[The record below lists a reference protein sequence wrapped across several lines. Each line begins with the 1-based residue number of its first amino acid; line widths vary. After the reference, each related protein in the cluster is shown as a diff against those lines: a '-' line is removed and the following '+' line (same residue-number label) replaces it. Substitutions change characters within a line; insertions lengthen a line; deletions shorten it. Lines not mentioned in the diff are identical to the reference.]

1 MVGRIDVRADGAA
14 VARHV
19 AEWLTERAIA
29 TPGRFAVSL
38 SGGSTPKT
46 LYGLLAADPF
56 RDRFPWDRTHLF
68 FGDERF
74 VPPDHPDSNYRMARE
89 AMIAHVPIPAAQV
102 HPWDISGNPEHS
114 ALQYADTLQRF
125 YGANTLDPARAL
137 FDVMFLGL
145 GEDGHTASLFPGVAA
160 LQERTAWT
168 AAVVGAKPEPRLT
181 MTYPVLGSSSVV
193 AFIANGKAKTAIL
206 ARAVAGDAA
215 LPACG
220 VEPLADLIWFTDEAA
235 APSLVRPDAVFGQ

>member
-1 MVGRIDVRADGAA
+1 MGGRIDVQADADA

-19 AEWLTERAIA
+19 AEWLTARAIA
-29 TPGRFAVSL
+29 TPGRVAISL
-38 SGGSTPKT
+38 SGGSTPKK
-46 LYGLLAADPF
+46 LYELMAAAPF

-102 HPWDISGNPEHS
+102 HAWNTSGDPEQS
-114 ALQYADTLQRF
+114 ARHYAETLKRFYRADTLDR
-125 YGANTLDPARAL
+125 ARPL

-145 GEDGHTASLFPGVAA
+145 GEDGHTASLFPGVPA

-181 MTYPVLGSSSVV
+181 MTYPVLGSSHVV
-193 AFIANGKAKTAIL
+193 AFIGCGKAKKSIL
-206 ARAVAGDAA
+206 ARAYAGDTT
-215 LPACG
+215 LPAAG
-220 VEPLADLIWFTDEAA
+220 IRPLADLIWFTDEAA
-235 APSLVRPDAVFGQ
+235 AP